1 MSLAAKF
8 QSLTSTLAAEAL
20 KRVAEKQAEAD
31 LIHKAAAA
39 WDAMTE
45 KMGEASAALPVPHL
59 LCKIS
64 GRTVVFMKDVTP
76 DSALALLRACPPTS
90 GMYHYRGN
98 GTAGFRKAEH
108 DKRGPVVGET
118 VTPADGVT
126 MSVSRTANYPTQTL
140 IEWDVTLGE
149 VPLSMR
155 VEMRNIH
162 GTTPEITGRV
172 TCYNDGETIA
182 KIEHQRLELPLGH
195 GIGVQVQTYGSGSAK
210 QWNSYVIWG
219 HPGSGAVQNTLQ
231 AMADKLDEQG
241 RMTLAAYA
249 ADKARAEAG
258 TLPLMDADGE
268 KPYALQSLRAGTRA
282 QFDALRTSAALIDK
296 SLAAKHWP
304 RYADDHGIKTTQG
317 YFDHYGWA
325 CAYLERVGLLRDPG
339 LIIKCTDGK
348 ARAYKYGSAWLPT
361 EAEQAKQHAETLAAI
376 EAGTMERGD

>member
-1 MSLAAKF
+1 MTLAAKY
-8 QSLTSTLAAEAL
+8 QNLTGTLAAEAL
-20 KRVAEKQAEAD
+20 KRVEEKQAEAAM
-31 LIHKAAAA
+31 IQQAAAA

-59 LCKIS
+59 LCKS
-64 GRTVVFMKDVTP
+64 QGRTVVFMKDATP
-76 DSALALLRACPPTS
+76 DAALALLRACPPTS
-90 GMYHYRGN
+90 DMYHYHKN
-98 GTAGFRKAEH
+98 GTAGFRKTEH
-108 DKRGPVVGET
+108 AKGVFDPAET
-118 VTPADGVT
+118 VTPAAGVT
-126 MSVSRTANYPTQTL
+126 MRMDRTNDYPTQTL
-140 IEWDVTLGE
+140 IEWDAVVEGQ
-149 VPLSMR
+149 PLSMR
-155 VEMRNIH
+155 IDLRPLHNI
-162 GTTPEITGRV
+162 TPHVTGRV

-182 KIEHQRLELPLGH
+182 KIEHQRLELPQGR

-258 TLPLMDADGE
+258 TLPPADTDGE

>member
-1 MSLAAKF
+1 VSLSAKYKTL
-8 QSLTSTLAAEAL
+8 SSTLAAEAL
-20 KRVAEKQAEAD
+20 KVLAEKQDEVNTVQR
-31 LIHKAAAA
+31 AAAA
-39 WDAMTE
+39 WDAMVE
-45 KMGEASAALPVPHL
+45 KLGEEPTALPVPSL
-59 LCKIS
+59 LSKIA
-64 GRTVVFMKDVTP
+64 GRTVVFMRDVTP
-76 DSALALLRACPPTS
+76 DSALALLRACPPAP
-90 GMYHYRGN
+90 MFHYRGT
-98 GTAGFRKAEH
+98 GVAGFRKTEH
-108 DKRGPVVGET
+108 AKGVFDPAET
-118 VTPADGVT
+118 VTPAAGVT
-126 MSVSRTANYPTQTL
+126 MRMDRTNDYPTQTL
-140 IEWDVTLGE
+140 IEWDAVVEGQ
-149 VPLSMR
+149 PLSMR
-155 VEMRNIH
+155 IDLRPLHNI
-162 GTTPEITGRV
+162 TPHVTGRV

-182 KIEHQRLELPLGH
+182 KIEHQRLELPQGR

-282 QFDALRTSAALIDK
+282 QFDALHTSAALIDK

-339 LIIKCTDGK
+339 LLIMGKDGK
-348 ARAYKYGSAWLPT
+348 AQDYLYGSAWLGT
-361 EAEQAKQHAETLAAI
+361 ETEQAKQHAETLAAI